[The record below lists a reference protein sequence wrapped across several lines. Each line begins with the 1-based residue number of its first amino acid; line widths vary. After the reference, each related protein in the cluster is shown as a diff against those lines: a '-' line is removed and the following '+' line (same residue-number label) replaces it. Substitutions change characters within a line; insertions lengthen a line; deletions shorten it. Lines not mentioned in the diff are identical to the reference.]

1 MSAPTRRRLGFTL
14 VELPVVSKRQSS
26 AFTLVELLVVIAII
40 GTLVALLLPA
50 VQSARE
56 QARRTECANNLQQLG
71 KAMLNFNT
79 AKGRLP
85 GYAQLVKRD
94 NTHWVAAGVA
104 MPDSVVTVYSAE
116 LTNGKPPLE
125 AWDISWT
132 AMLLPY
138 MERQDIWD
146 RIVDPS
152 LQSAIPPIKMFLCP
166 SDTDLT
172 SQETRPSLSYVA
184 NTGAW
189 DRNDSGGFLYINVKA
204 SPPVGDTTE
213 NGVFMNLAEY
223 QRDPAQGKPPVMR
236 LEKIRDGAGTTLML
250 SENRE
255 KSYEPVQNGFFFSW
269 LGGDGLTFG
278 TEQQFGMVWVVDTEP
293 QWDNSDVLLAQERI
307 NRNADSLVDFDPQI
321 PRFARPGSNHPGG
334 VNVVFCEGNGRFLR
348 EDIDYIVYQQLL
360 TSNGRK
366 CVDPTDWNNETA
378 LDEFIY
384 QFRTAAPLSDAD
396 YQ

>member
-1 MSAPTRRRLGFTL
+1 MSAPTRRRLG
-14 VELPVVSKRQSS
+14 
-26 AFTLVELLVVIAII
+26 FTLVELLVVIAII

-104 MPDSVVTVYSAE
+104 MPDSVVTVYSTDV
-116 LTNGKPPLE
+116 LDE

-152 LQSAIPPIKMFLCP
+152 LQSAIPPIGMFLCP

-189 DRNDSGGFLYINVKA
+189 DRNGSGGFLYIDAKA
-204 SPPVGDTTE
+204 STPVGDTTE

-223 QRDPAQGKPPVMR
+223 QRDPTQGKPPVMR
-236 LEKIRDGAGTTLML
+236 LEKIRDGAATTLML
-250 SENRE
+250 SENRD
-255 KSYEPVQNGFFFSW
+255 KSYDPVQNGFFFSW

-278 TEQQFGMVWVVDTEP
+278 TEQQLGMVWVVDTEP
-293 QWDNSDVLLAQERI
+293 QWDTSDVLLAQERI

-366 CVDPTDWNNETA
+366 CVDPTDWDNGVNPIDTNSP
-378 LDEFIY
+378 IY
-384 QFRTAAPLSDAD
+384 MFRTAAPLSDAD